1 MKISWHS
8 SVKYSNYK
16 NINRAFKLKYN
27 MFKVWSAQSSGKSRR
42 LRDGCKLRLFARIR
56 IFGTSTPQFHT
67 SVPYK
72 DHTFSAPK
80 IPQFN
85 TKIPQFHTENPSVPH
100 ILQFHTPLCWPE
112 GFLWD
117 WVGGGTEEFWCLT
130 EGFWELKRCG
140 PCVEAMCWNKGVCV
154 ELRGTRL

>member
-1 MKISWHS
+1 
-8 SVKYSNYK
+8 
-16 NINRAFKLKYN
+16 

-42 LRDGCKLRLFARIR
+42 LRDGCKLRLIARIR

-100 ILQFHTPLCWPE
+100 QKLLSSTDP
-112 GFLWD
+112 
-117 WVGGGTEEFWCLT
+117 T
-130 EGFWELKRCG
+130 EGFSVR
-140 PCVEAMCWNKGVCV
+140 NRGVFGFLNSRVFGV
-154 ELRGTRL
+154 ELRATLRKPTCTDCTR

>member
-1 MKISWHS
+1 
-8 SVKYSNYK
+8 
-16 NINRAFKLKYN
+16 

-100 ILQFHTPLCWPE
+100 QKLPVQHIPQC
-112 GFLWD
+112 FL
-117 WVGGGTEEFWCLT
+117 VRGFWCGN
-130 EGFWELKRCG
+130 EGFWEPKRCG
-140 PCVEAMCWNKGVCV
+140 PCLEPMCCTPPKYPDPSD
-154 ELRGTRL
+154 ES